1 LKNLTF
7 DSDGQRNCYCGTL
20 CKSGKILIL
29 FSLIAV
35 NLSLIQNIINNDIFL
50 MHLAMGQSKSQSTTV
65 SNNNSKSS
73 TQQWVDKKNNMRI
86 QFNNLPQSPV
96 VDAKT
101 QLRFSV
107 QNITNSKNIND
118 LHARVV
124 VTTNSSGQ
132 MRIFKFE
139 NISSS
144 KGDFSV
150 NYFFPDSG
158 VYQIMTR
165 VDTNN
170 LSTLGSFKVAVPFQ
184 PFGTIT
190 APTPSFSLIIIA
202 GIVIAVAAV
211 SLLLV
216 VQRRQKVSR

>member
-7 DSDGQRNCYCGTL
+7 DPDRQTNCYCGRL
-20 CKSGKILIL
+20 GKPCKIWIL

-35 NLSLIQNIINNDIFL
+35 NLSLIQNIINNDIFS
-50 MHLAMGQSKSQSTTV
+50 MYLAMGQSQPITV
-65 SNNNSKSS
+65 SNNNSKSN
-73 TQQWVDKKNNMRI
+73 TQQWVDKINNMRI

-158 VYQIMTR
+158 VYQVMTR
-165 VDTNN
+165 VDKNN

-202 GIVIAVAAV
+202 GIVIAISAV

-216 VQRRQKVSR
+216 IQRRQRVSR

>member
-1 LKNLTF
+1 
-7 DSDGQRNCYCGTL
+7 
-20 CKSGKILIL
+20 
-29 FSLIAV
+29 
-35 NLSLIQNIINNDIFL
+35 
-50 MHLAMGQSKSQSTTV
+50 
-65 SNNNSKSS
+65 
-73 TQQWVDKKNNMRI
+73 MRI

-158 VYQIMTR
+158 VYQVMTR
-165 VDTNN
+165 VDKNN

-202 GIVIAVAAV
+202 GIVIAMAAV
-211 SLLLV
+211 SLLIV
-216 VQRRQKVSR
+216 VQRRQRVSR

>member
-1 LKNLTF
+1 MQNIV
-7 DSDGQRNCYCGTL
+7 DNN
-20 CKSGKILIL
+20 I
-29 FSLIAV
+29 
-35 NLSLIQNIINNDIFL
+35 LSL
-50 MHLAMGQSKSQSTTV
+50 HLAAAQSPSTQASKNSSKSNTE
-65 SNNNSKSS
+65 
-73 TQQWVDKKNNMRI
+73 QWVDKINNMRI
-86 QFNNLPQSPV
+86 QFNNIPQSPL

-101 QLRFSV
+101 QLRFTV

-132 MRIFKFE
+132 MRIFKFD

-144 KGDFSV
+144 NGDFSV
-150 NYFFPDSG
+150 NYIFPDSG

-170 LSTLGSFKVAVPFQ
+170 LSTLGSFKVNVPFQ
-184 PFGTIT
+184 PFGTVT

-202 GIVIAVAAV
+202 GIIIAIAAV

>member
-1 LKNLTF
+1 M
-7 DSDGQRNCYCGTL
+7 Y
-20 CKSGKILIL
+20 
-29 FSLIAV
+29 
-35 NLSLIQNIINNDIFL
+35 
-50 MHLAMGQSKSQSTTV
+50 LAAAQAQSTTV
-65 SNNNSKSS
+65 SNNNSKSN
-73 TQQWVDKKNNMRI
+73 TQQWVDKINNMRI

-101 QLRFSV
+101 QLHFSV

-150 NYFFPDSG
+150 NYFFPDSLDKG
-158 VYQIMTR
+158 IAWNRGTEIQRPCKCGHIP
-165 VDTNN
+165 
-170 LSTLGSFKVAVPFQ
+170 GSYRPDGGKRKSDAD
-184 PFGTIT
+184 
-190 APTPSFSLIIIA
+190 APEKWALIPQRKNAA
-202 GIVIAVAAV
+202 GNF
-211 SLLLV
+211 
-216 VQRRQKVSR
+216 

>member
-1 LKNLTF
+1 MILKDLTF
-7 DSDGQRNCYCGTL
+7 DSAGQRNCYCGRL
-20 CKSGKILIL
+20 FKSGKILIL

-35 NLSLIQNIINNDIFL
+35 NLSLIQNIINNDIFS
-50 MHLAMGQSKSQSTTV
+50 MHLAMGQSQSTTV
-65 SNNNSKSS
+65 SNSNSKSN
-73 TQQWVDKKNNMRI
+73 TQQWVDKINNMRI

-158 VYQIMTR
+158 VYQVMTR
-165 VDTNN
+165 VDKNN

-211 SLLLV
+211 SLLIV
-216 VQRRQKVSR
+216 VQRRQKISR

>member
-1 LKNLTF
+1 MKNLTF
-7 DSDGQRNCYCGTL
+7 DSDGQRNCYCGRL
-20 CKSGKILIL
+20 GKPCKIWIL

-35 NLSLIQNIINNDIFL
+35 NLSLIQNIINNDIFS
-50 MHLAMGQSKSQSTTV
+50 MYLAMGQSQSITV
-65 SNNNSKSS
+65 SNNNSKSN
-73 TQQWVDKKNNMRI
+73 TQQWVDKINNMRI

-158 VYQIMTR
+158 VYQVMTR
-165 VDTNN
+165 VDKNN

-202 GIVIAVAAV
+202 GIVIAISAV

-216 VQRRQKVSR
+216 IQRRQRVSR

>member
-1 LKNLTF
+1 
-7 DSDGQRNCYCGTL
+7 
-20 CKSGKILIL
+20 
-29 FSLIAV
+29 
-35 NLSLIQNIINNDIFL
+35 
-50 MHLAMGQSKSQSTTV
+50 MHLAMGQSQSITV
-65 SNNNSKSS
+65 SNNNSKSN
-73 TQQWVDKKNNMRI
+73 TQQWVDKINNMRI

-144 KGDFSV
+144 NGDFSV

-158 VYQIMTR
+158 VYQVMTR

>member
-1 LKNLTF
+1 LKDLTF
-7 DSDGQRNCYCGTL
+7 DSDGQTNCYCGRL
-20 CKSGKILIL
+20 GKPCKILIL

-35 NLSLIQNIINNDIFL
+35 NLSLIQNIINNDIFS
-50 MHLAMGQSKSQSTTV
+50 MHLAMGQSQSTTV
-65 SNNNSKSS
+65 SNNNSKSN
-73 TQQWVDKKNNMRI
+73 TQQWVDKINNMRI
-86 QFNNLPQSPV
+86 QFSNLPQSPV

-158 VYQIMTR
+158 VYQVMTR
-165 VDTNN
+165 VDANN
-170 LSTLGSFKVAVPFQ
+170 LSTLGSFKVSVPFQ

-211 SLLLV
+211 SLLIV
-216 VQRRQKVSR
+216 VQRRQKISR

>member
-1 LKNLTF
+1 MLLT
-7 DSDGQRNCYCGTL
+7 L
-20 CKSGKILIL
+20 LPM
-29 FSLIAV
+29 
-35 NLSLIQNIINNDIFL
+35 QNIVDNNIL
-50 MHLAMGQSKSQSTTV
+50 ALHLAVAQAPPTQT
-65 SNNNSKSS
+65 SNNNSKSN
-73 TQQWVDKKNNMRI
+73 TQQWVDKINNVRI
-86 QFNNLPQSPV
+86 QFNNLLQSPV
-96 VDAKT
+96 IDAKT

-107 QNITNSKNIND
+107 QNITNTKNIND

-150 NYFFPDSG
+150 NYFFPASG

-184 PFGTIT
+184 PFGIIT
-190 APTPSFSLIIIA
+190 APTASFSLIIIA
-202 GIVIAVAAV
+202 GIIIAVAAV

-216 VQRRQKVSR
+216 VQHRQKISR

>member
-7 DSDGQRNCYCGTL
+7 DSDGQRNCYCGRL
-20 CKSGKILIL
+20 GKPCKIWIL

-35 NLSLIQNIINNDIFL
+35 NLSLIQNIINNDIFS
-50 MHLAMGQSKSQSTTV
+50 MHLAMGQSQSTTV
-65 SNNNSKSS
+65 SNNNSKSN
-73 TQQWVDKKNNMRI
+73 TQQWVDKINNMRI

-158 VYQIMTR
+158 VYQVMTR
-165 VDTNN
+165 VDKNN
-170 LSTLGSFKVAVPFQ
+170 LSTLGSFKVSVPFQ

-202 GIVIAVAAV
+202 GIVIAIAAV

-216 VQRRQKVSR
+216 IQRRQRVSR